1 MVVDSLSRTESGM
14 GRVILLITGVTAAA
28 AATVF
33 LVLGLNDGDKLA
45 SILGAVVAVLALGL
59 TVYQLVAGG
68 HSQPTSAGSPS
79 KYNVHV
85 TRSWFVRVGDGE

>member
-1 MVVDSLSRTESGM
+1 M
-14 GRVILLITGVTAAA
+14 GRVILLLTGVAAAA

-33 LVLGLNDGDKLA
+33 LVVGPTDGDKLA
-45 SILGAVVAVLALGL
+45 SILAAVVAVLGLGL
-59 TVYQLVAGG
+59 TVYQLAAGG
-68 HSQPTSAGSPS
+68 RSQPTSAGS